1 LVLEMTE
8 LATFKAAGK
17 AYAFHDVR
25 GALGTDAY
33 RRLPYVARVLAE
45 NILRHI
51 GRPGVARA
59 QLDALA
65 DPAVAPDQA
74 ALPLHVPRVVLPD
87 SSGIPVLMDL
97 AALRSEVAR
106 NGGDPEQVD
115 AGVPIAFMVDHSLQ
129 VDAHG
134 SADAEA
140 INLKR
145 EFERNGERYQFL
157 KWAEGAFKGLQVFPP
172 GAGIIHQIHLEQVAA
187 VTLVD
192 DAQTPAVAF
201 PDFAIGGD
209 SHTPMVNA
217 LGVLGWG
224 VGGIEIETAVLGEP
238 YVVPKPEFVGV
249 RLDGAP
255 AEGITATDIVLTVT
269 QVLRA
274 AGVVGAFVEFF
285 GAAAGLTV
293 PDRAT
298 LANMAPDYGATTGF
312 WPIDEQTLAYL
323 RLTGRSEDHVAL
335 VEAHA
340 RAAGLFRHAGAG
352 DPSYDRVVP
361 VDLGSIRRS
370 IAGPGMPHIRQDTA
384 DVAASFRARSRQSE
398 TGDASGEV
406 PEGAIAIAAITSCT
420 NTANAHGMIRAGLLA
435 QAAVARGLAPAPWV
449 KTSLAPGSRAVTA
462 YLERAGLMAPL
473 EALGFHV
480 IGYGCTTCG
489 GKSGPLKPA
498 VTRAVEQQGRAVA
511 AVLSGNRNFDGRIH
525 RLVGASYLCSPAL
538 VVAFALAGRVTIDID
553 TDAIATDASGAPVF
567 LRDLW
572 PADAQVDAAV
582 RQAVT
587 SELFASTAKASPLV
601 QASWEAIAAP
611 RGVLFAWDPA
621 SSYIVEPPFFAHRPT
636 SFATAD
642 RVTGARILGIY
653 ADGMTTD
660 HISPGGE
667 IPADSPAGRYLQ
679 SLGIAPSGFNSYIG
693 RRGNHHVMMRGTYS
707 NLRTRNRM
715 ADGREG
721 WWTKLHPDG
730 SVVTVFEAATRYA
743 ERNVPLIVLGG
754 KDFGTGSSRDWA
766 AKGPALLG
774 VRAVIANSFERI
786 HRSNLIGVGIV
797 PLLLADGQSVDTLRL
812 DGSEEIG
819 FEGLA
824 TGLASGSPIAV
835 NARRANRDELRF
847 DVRADVRSQ
856 AEAELLNR
864 GGVFHAALER
874 INSAGPVGLDA
885 VTDPVR

>member
-1 LVLEMTE
+1 MN
-8 LATFKAAGK
+8 TFSSFSVAAK
-17 AYAFHDVR
+17 TYAFHDVR
-25 GALGTDAY
+25 QALGAGTYA
-33 RRLPYVARVLAE
+33 RMPYVARVLAE
-45 NILRHI
+45 NILRHL
-51 GRPGVARA
+51 GRPGVTRA
-59 QLDALA
+59 QLDAIA
-65 DPAVAPDQA
+65 DPAVAPDA
-74 ALPLHVPRVVLPD
+74 IALPLHVPRVVLPD

-106 NGGDPEQVD
+106 HGGDPARVD

-134 SADAEA
+134 RADAEA

-145 EFERNGERYQFL
+145 ELERNGERYRFL
-157 KWAEGAFKGLQVFPP
+157 KWAQGAFKGLQVFPP

-192 DAQTPAVAF
+192 DTQTPPVAF

-238 YVVPKPEFVGV
+238 YIIPKPEFVGV

-255 AEGITATDIVLTVT
+255 APGITATDIVLTLT
-269 QVLRA
+269 QLLRA

-285 GAAAGLTV
+285 GPGTAGLTV

-312 WPIDEQTLAYL
+312 WPVDEQTLAYL
-323 RLTGRSEDHVAL
+323 RLTGRSEQHVAL

-340 RAAGLFRHAGAG
+340 RAAGLFRHAGAPG
-352 DPSYDRVVP
+352 PTYDRVVP
-361 VDLGSIRRS
+361 LDLAGIRRS
-370 IAGPGMPHIRQDTA
+370 IAGPGMPHLRKDSAEVGASFLARARKSDTG
-384 DVAASFRARSRQSE
+384 AASTE
-398 TGDASGEV
+398 L

-435 QAAVARGLAPAPWV
+435 KAAVARALAPAPWV
-449 KTSLAPGSRAVTA
+449 KTSLAPGSRAVTT
-462 YLERAGLMAPL
+462 YLERASLMAPL

-489 GKSGPLKPA
+489 GKSGPLKPEVA
-498 VTRAVEQQGRAVA
+498 QAVEQQGRAVA

-525 RLVGASYLCSPAL
+525 RQVGASYLCSPAL
-538 VVAFALAGRVTIDID
+538 VIAFALAGRVTIDID
-553 TDAIATDASGAPVF
+553 VDPLATDASGAPVY

-572 PADAQVDAAV
+572 PDDAQVDAVV

-587 SELFASTAKASPLV
+587 SEVFASTAQASPLV
-601 QASWEAIAAP
+601 QASWDAIAAP
-611 RGVLFAWDPA
+611 SGVLFPWDGA
-621 SSYIVEPPFFAHRPT
+621 SSYIVEPPFFAQRGS
-636 SFATAD
+636 SFAGAD
-642 RVTGARILGIY
+642 HVTGARILGIH

-667 IPADSPAGRYLQ
+667 IPADSPAGEYLQ

-715 ADGREG
+715 VEREG
-721 WWTKLHPDG
+721 WWTKVYPEDEI
-730 SVVTVFEAATRYA
+730 VTVFEAATRYA
-743 ERNVPLIVLGG
+743 ERNVPLVVLGD

-774 VRAVIANSFERI
+774 VRAVIANAFERI
-786 HRSNLIGVGIV
+786 HRANLIGVGIV
-797 PLLLADGQSVDTLRL
+797 PLLFADGESVDTLSL
-812 DGSEEIG
+812 DGSEE
-819 FEGLA
+819 LA
-824 TGLASGSPIAV
+824 LTGLAEGIGTGSPIAISAHRSNGAEV
-835 NARRANRDELRF
+835 RF
-847 DVRADVRSQ
+847 AVRADVRSP
-856 AEAELLNR
+856 AEAELLRR
-864 GGVFHAALER
+864 GGMFQAALER
-874 INSAGPVGLDA
+874 MVAPVTA
-885 VTDPVR
+885 S